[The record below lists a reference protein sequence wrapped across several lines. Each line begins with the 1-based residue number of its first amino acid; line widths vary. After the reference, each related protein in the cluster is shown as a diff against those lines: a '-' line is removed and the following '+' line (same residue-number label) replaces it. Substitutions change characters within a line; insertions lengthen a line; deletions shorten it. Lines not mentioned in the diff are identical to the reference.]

1 MRTIA
6 GGALE
11 RKIFQP
17 YPFYPDLL
25 VIFKASV
32 QIIGLPTLILDT
44 SYKRS
49 KKPKRQSRI

>member
-25 VIFKASV
+25 VIF
-32 QIIGLPTLILDT
+32 ICRL
-44 SYKRS
+44 S
-49 KKPKRQSRI
+49 KKLFEL

>member
-11 RKIFQP
+11 RKLFQP

-32 QIIGLPTLILDT
+32 QIIGF
-44 SYKRS
+44 
-49 KKPKRQSRI
+49 